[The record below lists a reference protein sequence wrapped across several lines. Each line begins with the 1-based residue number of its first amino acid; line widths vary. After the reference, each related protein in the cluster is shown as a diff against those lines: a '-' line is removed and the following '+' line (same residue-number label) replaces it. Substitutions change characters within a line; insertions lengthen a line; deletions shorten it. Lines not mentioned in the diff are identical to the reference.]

1 MIPGPSSSPPLAA
14 RFPPTAWA
22 TAVDNMARWGNKCL
36 VLRSCCP
43 MIRCCARGWYPSH
56 RPVPISPSCS
66 SVPKGCWALI
76 TEATLQVFPAPE
88 AYALLVFTFP
98 TFDHGFAAVLE
109 MAAVGLQPALL
120 ELTEDFPVEKIAPS
134 LIERY
139 PGMSLYIGCEGFQEL
154 V

>member
-1 MIPGPSSSPPLAA
+1 
-14 RFPPTAWA
+14 
-22 TAVDNMARWGNKCL
+22 
-36 VLRSCCP
+36 

-88 AYALLVFTFP
+88 AYALLVFTSP

-139 PGMSLYIGCEGFQEL
+139 PGVSLYIGCEGFQEL
-154 V
+154 VQAQRGRAVAICHRHAGKDLGDTAAQAFWESRHRTAERFQ